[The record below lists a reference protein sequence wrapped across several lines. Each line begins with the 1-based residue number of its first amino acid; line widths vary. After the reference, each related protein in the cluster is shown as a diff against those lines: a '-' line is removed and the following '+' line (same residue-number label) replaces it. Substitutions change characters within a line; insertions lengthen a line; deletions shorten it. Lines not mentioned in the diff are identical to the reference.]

1 MRLVVLGSKSRLPRC
16 RQQALRVVTRFTASA
31 PRRGPA
37 PLCGWDLAGR
47 AAGTAVSLSLSC
59 ARSGRDLLTQ
69 ALPRGGV
76 GAAAD
81 AGLGRHFSAA
91 SFSSSGFPG
100 PLALRRCP
108 GEEARSASPL
118 RSGRG
123 AGTRSNRGRRAP
135 DGGGSAGSAAL
146 PGVREAWRGS
156 E

>member
-1 MRLVVLGSKSRLPRC
+1 M
-16 RQQALRVVTRFTASA
+16 ALS
-31 PRRGPA
+31 PG
-37 PLCGWDLAGR
+37 
-47 AAGTAVSLSLSC
+47 C

-69 ALPRGGV
+69 ALPRGGF

-81 AGLGRHFSAA
+81 AGLGRPFSAA

-108 GEEARSASPL
+108 GEEARNASPL